1 MKTTNH
7 STEGLEAILLSRFG
21 TETPFTVPEGYFDGL
36 TDKVMSRVTSK
47 KRHNMVWRWV
57 AAAMLAGSVITG
69 GLFLEKENSIQT
81 ANNDDTQYIED
92 VLNYSMIDNMSIA
105 SYLTDVE

>member
-7 STEGLEAILLSRFG
+7 STEGLEAKLLSRFG

-36 TDKVMSRVTSK
+36 TDKVMSRITPP
-47 KRHNMVWRWV
+47 KRRNLVWRWV

-69 GLFLEKENSIQT
+69 GLFLENQNTIQT
-81 ANNDDTQYIED
+81 ANADETQYIEE
-92 VLNYSMIDNMSIA
+92 VLYYSMIDNMSIA